1 MGGMNQMQGGVAGAK
16 QQLQQDLQTAQ
27 SQNWQP
33 QTPQLKMKIQQ
44 ALQMPDGGGMNPMQQ
59 QMGGVPGMGM
69 QGMGIPGAGTGVPG
83 MTGLS
88 RKTLKDANS
97 AKKGLRMGCIL
108 VSTTNSPS
116 FPQRRFVPQR

>member
-83 MTGLS
+83 MTGM
-88 RKTLKDANS
+88 N
-97 AKKGLRMGCIL
+97 RM
-108 VSTTNSPS
+108 
-116 FPQRRFVPQR
+116 F